1 MPHDPAT
8 VFKDKL
14 EEVKKEEKKVK
25 NQENKEDNQFVIIE
39 NKK

>member
-25 NQENKEDNQFVIIE
+25 NQENKEDNVGGQGLPLI
-39 NKK
+39 

>member
-39 NKK
+39 NKE